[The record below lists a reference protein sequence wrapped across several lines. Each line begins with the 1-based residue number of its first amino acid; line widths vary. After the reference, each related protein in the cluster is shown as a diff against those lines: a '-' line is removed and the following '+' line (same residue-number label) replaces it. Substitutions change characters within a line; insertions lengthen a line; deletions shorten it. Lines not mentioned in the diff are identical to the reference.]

1 MNIAGFEENDLT
13 TENVTVTGDN
23 GGNNNANYYLTDI
36 NTNEIFQMYLKDIA
50 RKKILSASEE
60 LELGQLIK
68 KGGIDSISA
77 KNKLVQSN
85 LRLVVSVTKKYL
97 GHGVPFMDL
106 IQEGSLGLIKAAEK
120 YDYRKGFKF
129 STYATWWIRQS
140 IIRAIANTS
149 KTIRLPVHINDK
161 LRNIKK
167 TKIEL
172 SSSLGREPT
181 TEEIYK
187 HLKLSPKKASNLQ
200 KAIALNPIS
209 LDTPIGEDLILE
221 DHIPACPKSSPQI
234 NIEHKFLFEDVQEA
248 LKILSE
254 RERSII
260 RERFGLKT
268 GKSKTLEELGQIFGF
283 SKERVRQ
290 IQDIAMRKLRTST
303 KTKHLKEYIS

>member
-1 MNIAGFEENDLT
+1 MNTDFEENNLT
-13 TENVTVTGDN
+13 TENVKDIGDCV
-23 GGNNNANYYLTDI
+23 GGNNGNYFLTDI
-36 NTNEIFQMYLKDIA
+36 NANEIFQMYLKDIA

-60 LELGQLIK
+60 FDLGRLIK
-68 KGGIDSISA
+68 KGGIDSIDA
-77 KNKLVQSN
+77 KNKLVQAN
-85 LRLVVSVTKKYL
+85 LRLVVSITKKYL
-97 GHGVPFMDL
+97 GQGVPFMDL

-172 SSSLGREPT
+172 ASKLGREPT
-181 TEEIYK
+181 VEEIYK

-200 KAIALNPIS
+200 KAVTLNPIS
-209 LDTPIGEDLILE
+209 LDTPIGEDLVLE
-221 DHIPACPKSSPQI
+221 DHIPACPKSSPQVH
-234 NIEHKFLFEDVQEA
+234 IENKLLFEDVQDA